1 MWKSFAARW
10 SWPLAALFSV
20 ALVIGLATI
29 TAVHGEGL
37 SYFSTRP
44 SACANCHIMQAQLDG
59 WQVSSHHTV
68 ATCSDCHLPSSFV
81 AKYVAKASNGWHHS
95 VGFTTGNFREPIR
108 IKGNNAEILESNCR
122 RCHEDAIAHLDPG
135 PLTPIPC
142 VHCHAQVGHPSPAGI
157 GGPL

>member
-29 TAVHGEGL
+29 TVVHGEGL

-81 AKYVAKASNGWHHS
+81 AKYVAKARNGWHHS

-108 IKGNNAEILESNCR
+108 IKGSNAEILESNCR